1 MDTIRFFFWEAFK
14 ALSLALVGLVAAK
27 AVGRLEGEGR
37 EGNAARLK
45 WVRGFLYAVILALV
59 ALGGRSIGLD
69 LAAEFYIR
77 ASNDNLAR
85 GEIPKAYSNAL
96 RAVELRPGILRY
108 WRTLAQTKLATGQ
121 FASLL
126 ADLDAFR
133 SLDGGKVDEQ
143 DTYRFAVCHYS
154 LGRYDQVIAL
164 TQGLINQN
172 RWYAPP
178 YILQGM
184 AYCAQRKFPEA
195 EKAFQEVLQLFPG
208 HQAAVEGLAH
218 VYFLAGDRAG
228 AAWVLD
234 ETARFAFPAEVR
246 KRFEALKAL
255 YAQ

>member
-1 MDTIRFFFWEAFK
+1 MDTIRFFFWEALK
-14 ALSLALVGLVAAK
+14 ALSLTLVGLVAAK
-27 AVGRLEGEGR
+27 AVGRLESGSR
-37 EGNAARLK
+37 ERNAARLK
-45 WVRGFLYAVILALV
+45 WVRGFLYGVILALV
-59 ALGGRSIGLD
+59 TLGGRSIGLD

-77 ASNDNLAR
+77 ASNDGLAR

-96 RAVELRPGILRY
+96 RAVELRPGVLRY
-108 WRTLAQTKLATGQ
+108 WRTLAQTKLAAGQ
-121 FASLL
+121 FASVL
-126 ADLDAFR
+126 ADSDVFR
-133 SLDGGKVDEQ
+133 ALNGGKGDEQ
-143 DTYRFAVCHYS
+143 DTYRLAVCHFY
-154 LGRYDQVIAL
+154 LGHYDQVVTL

-178 YILQGM
+178 YILLGM
-184 AYCAQRKFPEA
+184 AYSATRKFPEA

-228 AAWVLD
+228 AVRVLD

-246 KRFEALKAL
+246 KRFKALKAL